1 MILKVT
7 YLFATSKQIK
17 NKFVK
22 IREIRGKQKKQKC
35 LSAIPIS

>member
-22 IREIRGKQKKQKC
+22 IREIRGKQKTKMPQRY
-35 LSAIPIS
+35 PY